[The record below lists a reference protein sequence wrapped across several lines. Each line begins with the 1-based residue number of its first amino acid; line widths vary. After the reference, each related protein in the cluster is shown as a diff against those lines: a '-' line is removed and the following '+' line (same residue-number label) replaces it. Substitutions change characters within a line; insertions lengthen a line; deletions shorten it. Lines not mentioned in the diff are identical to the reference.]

1 MSISLMQPKLP
12 TYEEL
17 APYFRKI
24 DSSKMYSNFGPLNE
38 LLISRLAAYFEV
50 DESEIHTVSNATQGL
65 IGTVEILSEESDAIW
80 DIPSWTFAASAI
92 ALKQARAI
100 GSFCDIDINWRVV
113 PSADSDRLIDVLPF
127 GESLRE
133 STPPLEKS
141 LKIIDGAASFDALK
155 GVGKLLDRNSF
166 LVISMHATK
175 LIAGG
180 EGGIVISKNP
190 LWADRFKSWTNYG
203 FEGSRISKNLG
214 TNAKIS
220 EYTAA
225 IALASLDQWE
235 EIRGKI
241 LDNSKIAIS
250 ISENRGFSVNSSMK
264 HGFATPYWILDCKD
278 SEQKMQ
284 VVNEMTK
291 RSIPTRN
298 WWESGCHE
306 MPAFSDFK
314 RKSLEETRKVA
325 TRTIGLPFHY
335 FLREQDFEVIDEALR
350 NVS

>member
-12 TYEEL
+12 SYEDL

-24 DSSKMYSNFGPLNE
+24 DSNRMYSNFGPLNE
-38 LLISRLAAYFEV
+38 LLLSRLSKYFEV

-65 IGTVEILSEESDAIW
+65 IGTLEIISEGSDAIW

-92 ALKQARAI
+92 ALKQVNGI
-100 GSFCDIDINWRVV
+100 GSFCDIDGDWRII
-113 PSADSDRLIDVLPF
+113 PSTKSDRFVDVLPF
-127 GESLRE
+127 GESIRD
-133 STPPLEKS
+133 SSRALENSFKV
-141 LKIIDGAASFDALK
+141 IDGAASFDALK
-155 GVGKLLDRNSF
+155 GVGKKLDRNSF

-180 EGGIVISKNP
+180 EGGIVITKNP
-190 LWADRFKSWTNYG
+190 LWAERFKSWTNYG

-235 EIRGKI
+235 EIRSKI

-250 ISENRGFSVNSSMK
+250 ISEDNGFSVNSSMK

-278 SEQKMQ
+278 RQQKNR
-284 VVNEMTK
+284 VLDELTK
-291 RSIPTRN
+291 LSIPTRN

-306 MPAFSDFK
+306 MPAFAEF
-314 RKSLEETRKVA
+314 RMNSLEETEKVA
-325 TRTIGLPFHY
+325 SKTIGLPFHY
-335 FLREQDFEVIDEALR
+335 FLKEHDFEVINNALQ
-350 NVS
+350 SAI